1 MNNAL
6 EQKCRLLL
14 WNHDAMSKA
23 FRWDNGSM
31 MLAGSSFFVGMNL
44 EADTEKLKECA
55 EVLKQKTGPFSA
67 FRGNIRMP
75 LICKMAVSENP
86 EQYFENVNAIV
97 QQMKPLKWI
106 SADYKILTALTLR
119 DYLEMEEILPAINK
133 MTNLYRGMKNNHP
146 WITSDEDIPFAAIL
160 VVSGLDTDVLL
171 AEMETCY
178 ELLAEKFRDKNAV
191 QSLSHI
197 MAVNPADAAAKCQKV
212 ENIFDTLK
220 TNRHK
225 YGSGYELAVLGTLS
239 MLDLPEAQIAQEIIE
254 ADDYLK
260 KAKGFGKFSMGDN
273 MRRMY
278 AALMVM
284 DAHMPPASHSH
295 ESLVSA
301 VLALVI
307 AMEICMVILMTSVVL
322 TTTAN

>member
-97 QQMKPLKWI
+97 QQMKPLKW
-106 SADYKILTALTLR
+106 T
-119 DYLEMEEILPAINK
+119 
-133 MTNLYRGMKNNHP
+133 
-146 WITSDEDIPFAAIL
+146 
-160 VVSGLDTDVLL
+160 
-171 AEMETCY
+171 
-178 ELLAEKFRDKNAV
+178 
-191 QSLSHI
+191 
-197 MAVNPADAAAKCQKV
+197 
-212 ENIFDTLK
+212 
-220 TNRHK
+220 
-225 YGSGYELAVLGTLS
+225 
-239 MLDLPEAQIAQEIIE
+239 
-254 ADDYLK
+254 
-260 KAKGFGKFSMGDN
+260 
-273 MRRMY
+273 
-278 AALMVM
+278 
-284 DAHMPPASHSH
+284 
-295 ESLVSA
+295 
-301 VLALVI
+301 
-307 AMEICMVILMTSVVL
+307 
-322 TTTAN
+322 